1 MTAIQ
6 KVSAMVVLGFV
17 FFAPSATASTMDAA
31 EFGAGVQGQVSGS
44 GGVGN

>member
-1 MTAIQ
+1 MSAMQ

-31 EFGAGVQGQVSGS
+31 QFGAGVHGQVSGS
-44 GGVGN
+44 GGVSN